1 MQILKTTIGVTL
13 IELVIV
19 IAIVGLL
26 ATIGIPSYQTY
37 LIESRRNDGINTL
50 RENQLLVENYMQQ
63 NGICPTSGQITVI
76 TSSPGGFYTIAYTR
90 VSDSRYKLVATAVS
104 GTSQNNDSGCT
115 VLTLTSEMD
124 DIYPIACH

>member
-90 VSDSRYKLVATAVS
+90 VSDSRYKL
-104 GTSQNNDSGCT
+104 
-115 VLTLTSEMD
+115 
-124 DIYPIACH
+124 I

>member
-124 DIYPIACH
+124 DLYPIACN

>member
-26 ATIGIPSYQTY
+26 ARIGIPSYQTY

>member
-76 TSSPGGFYTIAYTR
+76 TSSPAGFYTIAYTR

>member
-37 LIESRRNDGINTL
+37 LIESRRNDGITTL